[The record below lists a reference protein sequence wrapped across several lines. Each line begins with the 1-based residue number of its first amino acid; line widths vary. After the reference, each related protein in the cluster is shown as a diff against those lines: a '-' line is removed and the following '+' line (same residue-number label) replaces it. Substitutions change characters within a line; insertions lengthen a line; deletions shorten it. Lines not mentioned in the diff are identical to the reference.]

1 MTMLRMPY
9 NNAMRLGQG
18 VNSFTQQ
25 LCMIDA
31 VTKKTKAEKMLDAAR
46 ESGNDLEDDAD
57 GPGPPVG
64 ISQIVSYS
72 SRFVDKVSD
81 VTSMW

>member
-1 MTMLRMPY
+1 MAMIRVPY

-25 LCMIDA
+25 LCMLKAVKKPAMPEPSEDFDVSDDPEDA
-31 VTKKTKAEKMLDAAR
+31 L
-46 ESGNDLEDDAD
+46 
-57 GPGPPVG
+57 G

-72 SRFVDKVSD
+72 SRFVDKVSE
-81 VTSMW
+81 VMSKSTQLL

>member
-1 MTMLRMPY
+1 MAMIRVPY

-25 LCMIDA
+25 LCILEA
-31 VTKKTKAEKMLDAAR
+31 VKKPTTQPA
-46 ESGNDLEDDAD
+46 DDD
-57 GPGPPVG
+57 PPDTSPPMG

-81 VTSMW
+81 VMSAPHS

>member
-1 MTMLRMPY
+1 MAMLRAPY

-25 LCMIDA
+25 LCILDT
-31 VTKKTKAEKMLDAAR
+31 VTKGADNDAQ
-46 ESGNDLEDDAD
+46 SVDDSR
-57 GPGPPVG
+57 PGLG

-81 VTSMW
+81 VMSIRAHHKVRT

>member
-1 MTMLRMPY
+1 MAMLRMPY

-31 VTKKTKAEKMLDAAR
+31 VKKSTQALVP
-46 ESGNDLEDDAD
+46 EDDEGD
-57 GPGPPVG
+57 DIGPPLG

-72 SRFVDKVSD
+72 SRFVNKVSD
-81 VTSMW
+81 VLSEFWTMFV